1 MAIVKCPY
9 CFFEKDV
16 DENLIPSGK
25 VIVKCPKC
33 EKTFD
38 YQKGDFVFSESVSEN
53 SQSVADKG
61 FKYAGFW
68 IRLFAYI
75 IDSLLLLILFA
86 IPMIFFKN
94 RFAPEKVIERIEIGD
109 MSMLLNISFFL
120 VTILI
125 VIIFSIGYYIVSWS
139 KWGKTLGM
147 KILGIKVVD
156 RDGKNISMGKAF
168 LRWLMGYFLP
178 GIIPY
183 IGILFYIALGIMIG
197 IDDKKQGWHDKVAG
211 SFVVYE

>member
-53 SQSVADKG
+53 NQSVADKG

-75 IDSLLLLILFA
+75 IDTLLLLILFA
-86 IPMIFFKN
+86 IPVIFFKN

>member
-1 MAIVKCPY
+1 MAIIKCPY

-16 DENLIPSGK
+16 DENSIPSGK
-25 VIVKCPKC
+25 VVVKCPKC

-38 YQKGDFVFSESVSEN
+38 YQKGDFVFSATMAEN
-53 SQSVADKG
+53 NNIGVENG

-68 IRLFAYI
+68 IRLLAYI

-86 IPMIFFKN
+86 FPMIFLKQGFN
-94 RFAPEKVIERIEIGD
+94 PEKIIEKIESGD
-109 MSMLLNISFFL
+109 LSVLLNISFFMI
-120 VTILI
+120 TFII
-125 VIIFSIGYYIVSWS
+125 IIIFSIGYYIISWS
-139 KWGKTLGM
+139 KWGKTFGM

-156 RDGKNISMGKAF
+156 NEGKNISMGKAF

-183 IGILFYIALGIMIG
+183 VGVLLYLALGIMIAV
-197 IDDKKQGWHDKVAG
+197 DNKKQGWHDKIAG
-211 SFVVYE
+211 SYVIYE

>member
-53 SQSVADKG
+53 NQSVADKG

-75 IDSLLLLILFA
+75 IDTLLLLILFA
-86 IPMIFFKN
+86 IPVIFFKN

-109 MSMLLNISFFL
+109 MSMLLNISFFM

-168 LRWLMGYFLP
+168 FRWLMGYFLP

>member
-53 SQSVADKG
+53 NQSVADKG

-86 IPMIFFKN
+86 IPVIFFKN

-109 MSMLLNISFFL
+109 MSMLLNVSFFL